1 MTDRYDT
8 SGNPEGQFQPGS
20 NDQVLL
26 NKIEVTDSSE
36 MDDIELDLL
45 EQLTKAVLH
54 EVEED
59 QMITADVL
67 CEWHRRWLGN
77 VYEWAGQFRSV
88 NMGKDGFQFAA
99 AHLIPKLMQDLNDKF
114 LEVYTSCKGMNE
126 EQLVEALAKVHIEYI
141 LVHPFRE
148 GNGRLAR
155 LLANIMAL
163 QAEQPMLDFTYM
175 DNNKIEYFT
184 AIQVGLDN
192 DEPMKEIFRRVLH
205 VSQTNADDSV

>member
-1 MTDRYDT
+1 MIHQ
-8 SGNPEGQFQPGS
+8 EFQPDS

-26 NKIEVTDSSE
+26 NKLEVTDSSE

-45 EQLTKAVLH
+45 EQLTKAILD

-59 QMITADVL
+59 QMIKADVL

-77 VYEWAGQFRSV
+77 VYEWAGNYRSV
-88 NMGKDGFQFAA
+88 NMGKDDFQFAA
-99 AHLIPKLMQDLNDKF
+99 AHLIPKLMQDLNEQF
-114 LEVYTSCKGMNE
+114 LDVYTPCKDMDE

-148 GNGRLAR
+148 GNGRLSR

-184 AIQVGLDN
+184 AIQAGLDN
-192 DEPMKEIFRRVLH
+192 DKPMKEIFRRVLH
-205 VSQTNADDSV
+205 ASQQGADDSI